1 MEAQRA
7 LRSGKV
13 LIRIRKSIPFSSV
26 SFSLLFPLKPSPTCF
41 CSAEKRVHREVLLTQ
56 VSLKCVCVCEE
67 GFVWSPEVTT
77 EVTEQHNTTL
87 SLPALWCLVQLKICQ
102 VSLLVSGTELFIFR
116 SGVFLQQ
123 FLWHQ
128 YVVVFGGDLGIFLA
142 FLLRPKQFIVTC
154 SLSIFSSGCGD
165 KIWCYFKETWGLFQ
179 LILWPPNL
187 ATHKRG
193 CFLRRPFQPLL

>member
-1 MEAQRA
+1 M
-7 LRSGKV
+7 
-13 LIRIRKSIPFSSV
+13 
-26 SFSLLFPLKPSPTCF
+26 
-41 CSAEKRVHREVLLTQ
+41 
-56 VSLKCVCVCEE
+56 CEE

-123 FLWHQ
+123 FLWYQ

-154 SLSIFSSGCGD
+154 SLSIFSCGCGD